1 MKIVDVSEFYAEQG
15 GGVRTYTHH
24 KLRAAHARGHEL
36 VVLAPGVRG
45 GEELRDGG
53 RIVWIESPRLPLD
66 RRYGVF
72 VSPRAVHE
80 AIAREAPDLIEA
92 SSPWSGALCCASYP
106 GAVPKVMV
114 FHQDAVAVYGH
125 TLLDW
130 GLSRARIDALCS
142 PYWRLLR
149 KLTGQFDLTV
159 TAGEWLA
166 ERLHAQGIANARA
179 VPFGCDKTPFDPAL
193 RDEAL
198 RARTLAELGLPEHA
212 WLLVSVSRHHPE
224 KRLHTLCDAVAR
236 LNARHPVGLVIF
248 GDGPMRPLVERWA
261 RQSPGIR
268 VAGFTADR
276 AELARVLSSADAL
289 LHGSAAETYGIAVA
303 EALCAG
309 LPVVV
314 PDQGGAAELAGPAC
328 SERYPAGDVE
338 ACAQAVER
346 LMNRPAP
353 ALRASAAQHSQ
364 VAVRDADAHF
374 DHLFALY
381 EQAAQGASLTAR
393 SRRADRVRVD

>member
-1 MKIVDVSEFYAEQG
+1 VKIVDVSEFYAERG

-24 KLRAAHARGHEL
+24 KLRAAQERGHEV

-45 GEELRDGG
+45 GEERRDGG
-53 RIVWIESPRLPLD
+53 RIVWIESPRLPVD

-72 VSPRAVHE
+72 VSPRAVHA
-80 AIAREAPDLIEA
+80 AIARERPDLVEA

-106 GAVPKVMV
+106 GSVPKAMV

-130 GLSRARIDALCS
+130 GLSRERIDSLCS

-149 KLTGQFDLTV
+149 KLTSDFDLTV

-166 ERLHAQGIANARA
+166 QRLQEQGITNARA
-179 VPFGCDKTPFDPAL
+179 VPFGCDKTPFDPGL

-198 RARTLAELGLPEHA
+198 RARTLAELGLPA
-212 WLLVSVSRHHPE
+212 DATLLVAVSRHHPE
-224 KRLHTLCDAVAR
+224 KRLHTLCEAVAR
-236 LNARHPVGLVIF
+236 LRERHPVGLVIY

-261 RQSPGIR
+261 RRSPGIR

-276 AELARVLSSADAL
+276 AELARMLASADAL

-303 EALCAG
+303 EALCSG

-314 PDQGGAAELAGPAC
+314 PDRGGAAELAGPEC
-328 SERYPAGDVE
+328 SESYPAGDVD
-338 ACAQAVER
+338 ACARAVER
-346 LMNRPAP
+346 LMARPASG
-353 ALRASAAQHSQ
+353 LRAAAVAHSR
-364 VAVRDADAHF
+364 VAVRDADEHF
-374 DHLFALY
+374 DSLFALY
-381 EQAAQGASLTAR
+381 EQVANGMATAR
-393 SRRADRVRVD
+393 SRRADHARVD